1 MRIIFILFF
10 LFAANKVF
18 ALDYFVQKCDGFCE
32 GELLSLRVHEDT
44 KKVIQII
51 KGKEKKVKTFTSYR
65 GISYPLSTCTPFLS
79 WTERAYAGFDYDK
92 NKPKKTKKPDFII
105 DAYYEMNTCVPCP
118 PEYPKFENN
127 KSGYCPIPMFSL
139 QLQFSQAMMLGYQD
153 LHGRGI
159 DLNYQREGRD
169 YFEFK
174 KIKDNQFTGVDVA
187 GIVAEHI
194 SLSSSFT
201 ENVRIARWINRE
213 TKKFEYMYAID
224 TYKTYAKDQVIRSTE
239 PQFIE
244 DDALKNW
251 IDDFIFNT
259 QSGFASVFAKDLSKD
274 PNLKALL
281 DKKGV
286 PYGDTYLG
294 YFPMLHKTIPTKESM
309 SVFKKDLKKV
319 AEFQIMRRD

>member
-10 LFAANKVF
+10 LFTANKVF

-32 GELLSLRVHEDT
+32 GELLSLRVYEDT

-65 GISYPLSTCTPFLS
+65 GIIYPMSTCTPFLS
-79 WTERAYAGFDYDK
+79 WKERAYASFDYDK
-92 NKPKKTKKPDFII
+92 GKSKKTKKPDFII

-118 PEYPKFENN
+118 PEYPKIKNN

-139 QLQFSQAMMLGYQD
+139 QLQFLQAMMLGYEDIQ
-153 LHGRGI
+153 GRGI
-159 DLNYQREGRD
+159 DLNYQKQGRSYSD
-169 YFEFK
+169 FK
-174 KIKDNQFTGVDVA
+174 KDNQFTRSDVA
-187 GIVAEHI
+187 GIVTEHI

-213 TKKFEYMYAID
+213 TKKFDYMYAID

-251 IDDFIFNT
+251 IDDFILNT
-259 QSGFASVFAKDLSKD
+259 QSGFAGVFAKDLSKD
-274 PNLKALL
+274 PNLEALL

-286 PYGDTYLG
+286 PFGDNYLG
-294 YFPMLHKTIPTKESM
+294 YFPMLHKMIPTKESM